1 MRKRLW
7 LIFGPLLCA
16 VLLILVV
23 ILAANTHP
31 KSNYKVERKAASAT
45 SPRVFKSA
53 ILKQQALSDKQHR
66 FVPFFGSSEWKRM
79 DAMHPSTL
87 AEGYHRSYRPFLL
100 GQSGSTALSHYFGM
114 QQMLPQIKDKQAV
127 FVISPQWFVK
137 NTDNPQA
144 FSVFYSSGQGLDF
157 LKNQTG
163 TKADRLAA
171 QRFMKV
177 APDGSIKQMMQKVAN
192 GQPLSSFEKQR
203 INTQLSL
210 VNHEDAFFSK
220 WRIEDN
226 YNQKILPGSKTLPQP
241 YNREQLTQTATR
253 LGKQATTN
261 NRFGINNTFYDKH
274 VRQAEKNLAGKQAN
288 VNYEAS
294 VEYNDFQLVLNQF
307 AQSNT
312 DVMFVIPPVNQK
324 WMDYTGLN
332 EGMYQRSVKKITYQ
346 LRSQGFNHVVDL
358 SKDGNKPY
366 FMQDTIH
373 LGWNGWLAMDDHVN
387 PFLTQKQAQ
396 PKYKINNKFFD
407 AAWANYR
414 PKASDDF
421 KQFKQ

>member
-23 ILAANTHP
+23 ILAANTQP
-31 KSNYKVERKAASAT
+31 KSNYKVERKAATAT

-100 GQSGSTALSHYFGM
+100 GQSGSTALTHYFGM
-114 QQMLPQIKDKQAV
+114 QQMLPQIQNKQAV
-127 FVISPQWFVK
+127 FVISPQWFIK
-137 NTDNPQA
+137 NADNPQA
-144 FSVFYSSGQGLDF
+144 FSIFYSTGQGLDF

-163 TKADRLAA
+163 TKADRFAA
-171 QRFMKV
+171 QRFLKV
-177 APDGSIKQMMQKVAN
+177 APQGSINQMMKKVAN
-192 GQPLSSFEKQR
+192 GKSLTPFEKHR
-203 INTQLSL
+203 INAQLSL

-226 YNQKILPGSKTLPQP
+226 YNKKILPESKKLPQP
-241 YNREQLTQTATR
+241 YNREKLGQVATH
-253 LGKQATTN
+253 LGQQSTTN
-261 NRFGINNTFYDKH
+261 NRFGIDNTFYNKR
-274 VRQAEKNLAGKQAN
+274 VRQSEKGLAGKQKSI
-288 VNYEAS
+288 NYESS
-294 VEYNDFQLVLNQF
+294 VEYNDFQLVLEQF

-312 DVMFVIPPVNQK
+312 NVMFVIPPVNHK
-324 WMDYTGLN
+324 WVAYTGLN
-332 EGMYQRSVKKITYQ
+332 EGMYQRSVKKIEYQ
-346 LRSQGFNHVVDL
+346 LRSQGFNNVVDL

-373 LGWNGWLAMDDHVN
+373 LGWNGWLAMDDHVD

-396 PKYKINNKFFD
+396 PKYKINDKFFD

-414 PKASDDF
+414 PTASDNFSKF
-421 KQFKQ
+421 KQ